1 MRRYFL
7 VRIITLVPTLI
18 GVTILVFLLVRL
30 IPGTVVDQILGM
42 ETRAPEEVIRAL
54 RAYFGL
60 DRPIYVQ
67 YWDWIS
73 RLLVGDLGTSFR
85 TGRPVAAL
93 IGERLWVTV
102 ELTVGAML
110 VAMVSGLVL
119 GTFSALR
126 ENTGLDHVIRV
137 VSLFSLSIPIFW
149 QAAMLVLLL
158 SRGLGWA
165 PPARYVDPIT
175 NPWANLGIMALPC
188 VVLGTAVA
196 AQVMRMSRSALLDV
210 LRRDYIRAARAKG
223 LSDRLVVWRHAMKN
237 AMIPV
242 VTVTGIQIGYLLG
255 GAVVTE
261 EVFALPGVGRLML
274 AAVYQRD
281 YPLVQGVVL
290 FLTATF
296 MLCNLLVDVLYAY
309 LDPRIRYE

>member
-1 MRRYFL
+1 MRRYFAVRL
-7 VRIITLVPTLI
+7 VSMVPTMV
-18 GVTILVFLLVRL
+18 GVTLLVFLLVRM
-30 IPGTVVDQILGM
+30 IPGTVVDQILGI
-42 ETRAPEEVIRAL
+42 EARASEEVVRQL

-60 DRPIYVQ
+60 DQPIYVQ
-67 YWDWIS
+67 YWSWIS
-73 RLLVGDLGTSFR
+73 RVAVGDLGTSFR
-85 TGRPVAAL
+85 TGRTVTSL

-102 ELTVGAML
+102 ELTVGAMV
-110 VAMVSGLVL
+110 VALVSGIVL
-119 GTFSALR
+119 GAVSALR
-126 ENTGLDHVIRV
+126 ENSRLDHVIRV

-165 PPARYVDPIT
+165 PPARYVDPVSSPT
-175 NPWANLGIMALPC
+175 GNFAIMLLPC
-188 VVLGTAVA
+188 LVLGTAVA

-210 LRRDYIRAARAKG
+210 LRRDYIRVARAKG
-223 LSDRLVVWRHAMKN
+223 LDERMVVWRHALKN

-242 VTVTGIQIGYLLG
+242 ITVAGIQVGQLLG

-261 EVFALPGVGRLML
+261 EVFALPGVGRLLL

-290 FLTATF
+290 LLAVIF
-296 MLCNLLVDVLYAY
+296 MVSNLIVDLLYAY